1 MDRLLQNSNV
11 VKLIA
16 FVLAIILWFV
26 VSAGDSNGT
35 GTAYSKSLTNIP
47 VTILSDPNQIV
58 VSNSVT
64 KVNAILTGGTFDLTQ
79 LQPFRSIQAVAD
91 IRGYTPGVHQVALT
105 LQNVPESVHYQII
118 PDTTTVTIAQR
129 LTRTVSVK
137 VGVVGRP
144 GKGYVADTPTT
155 NVTNITVSGSQDA
168 VNRVANVQAVI
179 SIEGAVKT
187 IQEDVPVMAVDAD
200 GKQVEGVELSSKSVF
215 VKVPIHTP
223 AKDVLLQAVTTGNV
237 KNGYMISKIVIDPD
251 HATVSGSFEALE
263 KLESSYVLPAIDV
276 TGLDHD
282 KTYTLQLQVP
292 SGASDIKPST
302 VNVTVKVVQAQSTTL
317 SVPIRLTDIPDG
329 MQAKISG
336 SQTVDVTV
344 SGDASQINHLTNDSI
359 QVSASLQGLSTG
371 THSVPLKVMLP
382 DGFQLVSLST
392 TSISVSLQPK

>member
-16 FVLAIILWFV
+16 FVLAIILWFAV
-26 VSAGDSNGT
+26 VLGDSNGT
-35 GTAYSKSLTNIP
+35 VTAYSKSLTNVP
-47 VTILSDPNQIV
+47 VTVLSDQNQIV

-79 LQPFRSIQAVAD
+79 LQSFHSIQAVAD
-91 IRGYTPGVHQVALT
+91 IRGYAPGVHQVALT

-129 LTRTVSVK
+129 QTRTVSVK

-155 NVTNITVSGSQDA
+155 NVSSITVSGSKDA
-168 VNRVANVQAVI
+168 VNRVASVQAVI
-179 SIEGAVKT
+179 SIEGAVKN

-200 GKQVEGVELSSKSVF
+200 GKQVEGVELSSKTVL

-237 KNGYMISKIVIDPD
+237 KNGYMIAKIVIDPD
-251 HATVSGSFEALE
+251 HATVSGSPEVLG

-282 KTYTLQLQVP
+282 KTYSLQLQVP

-329 MQAKISG
+329 MQAQISG

-344 SGDASQINHLTNDSI
+344 SGDAAQISRLTNDSI
-359 QVSASLQGLSTG
+359 QVSASLQGLSAG
-371 THSVPLKVMLP
+371 THTVPLKVMLP
-382 DGFQLVSLST
+382 DGFQLVGLST